1 MKKSLPWGVVIV
13 ILIWIFPVGI
23 WLVWRKMSIE
33 TLNMQKN
40 GKTLRVIGFIFA
52 GISLM
57 YLALGLTGELKAED
71 NGSIVGGIIIILTL
85 LGGGGLAAI
94 ISGNKYIKNGK
105 KYDKYAAII
114 NESGENDI
122 DSIAAI
128 YQASYDEAVDDLQ
141 KMIDYG
147 YFPNAYIDQS
157 NRKLILSY
165 SHNDNEEK
173 IVREEQKEPEMVK
186 CPNCGAMNSIAL
198 SRDNKCEYCGS
209 EL

>member
-13 ILIWIFPVGI
+13 ILIWLFPVGI

-57 YLALGLTGELKAED
+57 YLVLGLTGELKAED

-94 ISGNKYIKNGK
+94 IGGNKYIKNGK

-114 NESGENDI
+114 NAGGENDI

-128 YQASYDEAVDDLQ
+128 YPTSYDEAVDDLQ

-147 YFPNAYIDQS
+147 YFSNAYIDQS
-157 NRKLILSY
+157 RRKLILSY
-165 SHNDNEEK
+165 SYNDNEEN
-173 IVREEQKEPEMVK
+173 IVYEEKQKPEVIK
-186 CPNCGAMNSIAL
+186 CPNCGAVNSIT
-198 SRDNKCEYCGS
+198 SGKGNKCEYCGS

>member
-13 ILIWIFPVGI
+13 ILIWLFPIGI

-40 GKTLRVIGFIFA
+40 GKILRVVGFIFA
-52 GISLM
+52 GMSLI
-57 YLALGLTGELKAED
+57 YFIAGILGQLEATG
-71 NGSIVGGIIIILTL
+71 NGSVLGSMIAILVL
-85 LGGGGLAAI
+85 LGGGGLVAI
-94 ISGNKYIKNGK
+94 IGGNKYIKNGK

-128 YQASYDEAVDDLQ
+128 YQVSYDEAVDDLQ

-173 IVREEQKEPEMVK
+173 IVRGEVSKLRSYE
-186 CPNCGAMNSIAL
+186 
-198 SRDNKCEYCGS
+198 
-209 EL
+209 